1 MSATQIDGMGIHTM
15 PSGVTVAFDE
25 DAHRYYLVTED
36 DIVPLKSV
44 TQTLDVCPK
53 PGLPW
58 WGMTIGVAGVL
69 ELRERGA
76 LDFDAIDRWL
86 PEDVVALLQEHSLDV
101 NNVRD
106 TAGARGDEVHDIAE
120 ALANGEV
127 PDLESVDPERRGYAE
142 ALVAAWLDLAPEPI
156 QAEAVVVSVVHGVA
170 GKFDLRAR
178 IPEGRTA
185 VTDAE
190 TGYRESVP
198 AGVWILDY
206 KTSKGVYEQ
215 HVLQGE
221 AYDGLSVES
230 GFDAADDVG
239 VIRLLPDGRYEL
251 VASWVTWDEYLAA
264 LGFFRALEQVKA
276 TRPRWP
282 RKCQRGDHHF
292 KPSGRERICDDCRGA
307 A

>member
-1 MSATQIDGMGIHTM
+1 MSIAHLNGMEIHVM
-15 PSGVTVAFDE
+15 PSGATVAFDE
-25 DAHRYYLVTED
+25 DAHRYYLVTKD
-36 DIVPLKSV
+36 NVVPLESV
-44 TQTLDVCPK
+44 TQTLGVCPK

-58 WGMTIGVAGVL
+58 WGMKVGVAGVWELYQRGLFNHGQL
-69 ELRERGA
+69 ET
-76 LDFDAIDRWL
+76 IL
-86 PEDVVALLQEHSLDV
+86 PPPDQLVALLQEHSLDV

-106 TAGARGDEVHDIAE
+106 SAGARGDEVHDIAE
-120 ALANGEV
+120 ALASGV
-127 PDLESVDPERRGYAE
+127 IPDLESVDPERRGYAE

-156 QAEAVVVSVVHGVA
+156 QAEAVVCSVVHGIA

-230 GFDAADDVG
+230 GYDAADDVG

-276 TRPRWP
+276 TRPRRP
-282 RKCQRGDHHF
+282 RKCQRGEHHF
-292 KPSGRERICDDCRGA
+292 KP
-307 A
+307 